1 MVEKTESELILKGT
15 PGDPPWAPSPA
26 ATELAEIFTSAPE
39 SRAVAQAWLPKLV
52 EAESRDRN
60 GIRTLLLERSQPE
73 AIAEVALSDYRA
85 TARESSLLA
94 AVSLL
99 EGFGPRS
106 WPTLRAM
113 AQAGL
118 EECELFL
125 GLLANCE
132 GIPERE
138 RVAALVEL
146 ARRGHPSTRAAI
158 LDKLSRFREAMQRVV
173 LQALAQDGDEEI
185 RAEAQAALASLG
197 D

>member
-1 MVEKTESELILKGT
+1 MVEKSESELILKGT
-15 PGDPPWAPSPA
+15 PTDPPWTSSPA
-26 ATELAEIFTSAPE
+26 ATEPAEIFTSASE

-60 GIRTLLLERSQPE
+60 RIRNLLLEQSQPE
-73 AIAEVALSDYRA
+73 AIAEVALSDFRA

-94 AVSLL
+94 AASLL
-99 EGFGPRS
+99 EGFGSRS

-125 GLLANCE
+125 GLIANCE

-138 RVAALVEL
+138 RIGALVEL
-146 ARRGHPSTRAAI
+146 ARRGHSSTRAAI
-158 LDKLSRFREAMQRVV
+158 FEKLSRFREAMKRVV
-173 LQALAQDGDEEI
+173 LQVLAQDRDEEI